1 MKGHGF
7 GNLYSGSQVVGD
19 LIELLRGGGKTTRG
33 RAIVKGV
40 VGSAKSYI
48 LEDTFRSLKR
58 SMLYV
63 AKDKESAA
71 YILNDLEE
79 FYNERELRFDK
90 RRVLFFP
97 DSYKKPYHYDEID
110 NANVLSRAEVLT
122 KICNTE
128 GNYIV
133 ITYPEALSEKVIS
146 RKSLK
151 QNTLLMFAG
160 EAVSHDF
167 LIETLY
173 EYNFQLSDFVI
184 EPGQFSIRG
193 GILDVF
199 SFSNDLPY
207 RIEFIGDEIESIR
220 SFDPSTQLSVEKFD
234 KVSIIPNIQL
244 SEVAEVRNPFLDF
257 LKNSTTVWVEKLDYC
272 IEIVDRDFHHAV
284 DEFERLS
291 KDGGVIKHLRPEELY
306 CTREEFLRKILELDI
321 VEVSQGGNGSSFM
334 SQGRVFEFSM
344 TQQPIFNKNFDLL
357 FQNIIDSNE
366 KGIEVAIACGN
377 EKQRSR
383 LTSIFE
389 ELSNKY
395 INTLHPF
402 IMPEIFILSLFE
414 GFVDLGLKHA
424 IYTDH
429 QIFERFHRFKVRD
442 NSLAKESLTL
452 KELYGLQV
460 GDYVTHIDHGV
471 GRFDG
476 LETIDNGGR
485 LHENIRIIYKNGD
498 LLYVNIH
505 SLHRIA
511 KYVGKDG
518 TPPEVNKLGSPAW
531 QNTKARTKQRVKDI
545 AKDLIQLYAKRKAS
559 EGFAFSS
566 DSYLQNEL
574 EASFIYEDTPDQ
586 VKATMDIKKDMELLS
601 PMDRLICGDVGFGK
615 TELAIRAAFK
625 AVADSKQVVV
635 LVPTTILALQ
645 HYNTFIDR
653 LKGLPVNVAYINR
666 FVSAKRKQ
674 AIIEEVRNGRID
686 ILIGTQSVLNKDLEF
701 KNLGLL
707 VVDEEHK
714 FGVAVKEK
722 LRQLKANIDTLTL
735 TATPIPRTL
744 QFSLLGARDLS
755 VLNTPPANRRPVE
768 TELCTFSETV
778 IRDAI
783 RYELS
788 RGGQVYFVHNRI
800 DNIKDVA
807 GMIQKFVP
815 DARIAIAHGR
825 LDGSK
830 LEDIMID
837 FIDGAYD
844 VLLSTTIV
852 ESGLDIPNANT
863 MIINEA
869 QNFGLSDLHQLR
881 GRVGRSN
888 KKAFCYLLTPPL
900 SILSEDSR
908 KRLRAIEEFSNL
920 GSGFNIAMRDLDIRG
935 AGNLLGGEQ
944 SGFISDIGYEM
955 YQRILNEA
963 IAELKNGEFAGLY
976 DDVEPARN
984 KEYVREVQFDTDL
997 EVMFPVDYIRV
1008 SMERLNLYKELDNIQ
1023 DEQSLELF
1031 VEKLIDRFGPMPIV
1045 AQELINVVR
1054 VRLISKGLGFEKV
1067 VLKGNKM
1074 ICGFITNEDSEY
1086 FNSVIF
1092 GGILKYA
1099 TNNPRNCKLN
1109 EQNNKLTFVVN
1120 DVKSVNDA
1128 IGLLR
1133 TMEMSN

>member
-1 MKGHGF
+1 MKGRGF
-7 GNLYSGSQVVGD
+7 GNIYSGSHVVGD
-19 LIELLRGGGKTTRG
+19 IVELLRGGADRVGCG
-33 RAIVKGV
+33 RVVMKGV
-40 VGSAKSYI
+40 VGSARSYI
-48 LEDTFRSLKR
+48 VEDVFKSLKR
-58 SMLYV
+58 SMLYI
-63 AKDKESAA
+63 AEDKESAV
-71 YILNDLEE
+71 YLLNDLEE
-79 FYNERELRFDK
+79 FYAERELRFDK
-90 RRVLFFP
+90 RKILFFP
-97 DSYKKPYHYDEID
+97 DSYRKPYHYDEID

-122 KICNTE
+122 KICNTDS
-128 GNYIV
+128 NYIIV
-133 ITYPEALSEKVIS
+133 SYPEALSEKVIS

-151 QNTLLMFAG
+151 KNTLMLFVG
-160 EAVSHDF
+160 EIVSHDL

-173 EYNFQLSDFVI
+173 EYDFVLSDFVV

-199 SFSNDLPY
+199 SFSNDKPY
-207 RIEFIGDEIESIR
+207 RIEFVGDEIESIR
-220 SFDPSTQLSVEKFD
+220 SFEPSTQLSVERFD
-234 KVSIIPNIQL
+234 RVSIIPNIRI
-244 SEVAEVRNPFLDF
+244 SEVAEVRNMFLDF
-257 LKNSTTVWVEKLDYC
+257 LKGSTMVWVEKLDYC
-272 IEIVDRDFHHAV
+272 ADVVEKDFKQAV
-284 DEFERLS
+284 VEFERVDGS
-291 KDGGVIKHLRPEELY
+291 GGVRHLKPEELY
-306 CTREEFLRKILELDI
+306 CSREEFLSKVLELDI
-321 VEVSQGGNGSSFM
+321 VEVLRGGLVSSLLSQAS
-334 SQGRVFEFSM
+334 VFEFNM

-357 FQNIIDSNE
+357 FESIISSNE
-366 KGIEVAIACGN
+366 VGVEVSIACVN
-377 EKQRSR
+377 EKQKGR
-383 LTSIFE
+383 LVSIFE
-389 ELSNKY
+389 DFKNK
-395 INTLHPF
+395 NVDSLRPF
-402 IMPEIFILSLFE
+402 VMPEVFILSLFE
-414 GFVDLGLKHA
+414 GFVDLDLKQA
-424 IYTDH
+424 VYTDH
-429 QIFERFHRFKVRD
+429 QIFERFHRFKMRD

-476 LETIDNGGR
+476 LETVDNGGR
-485 LHENIRIIYKNGD
+485 LHESIRIIYKNGD
-498 LLYVNIH
+498 ILYVNIH

-559 EGFAFSS
+559 EGFAFSA

-586 VKATMDIKKDMELLS
+586 VKATVDIKRDMELLS

-615 TELAIRAAFK
+615 TELAVRAAFK

-645 HYNTFIDR
+645 HYNTFVER
-653 LKGLPVNVAYINR
+653 LKGLPANVDYVNR
-666 FVSAKRKQ
+666 FVTGKKKQ
-674 AIIEEVRNGRID
+674 TVIERVKSGKTD
-686 ILIGTQSVLNKDLEF
+686 ILIGTQSVLSKDFEF

-707 VVDEEHK
+707 VIDEEHK

-768 TELCTFSETV
+768 TELCTFSETI

-783 RYELS
+783 RYEIA

-825 LDGSK
+825 LEGSK

-844 VLLSTTIV
+844 VLLSTTII
-852 ESGLDIPNANT
+852 ESGLDISNANT

-900 SILSEDSR
+900 SMLSEDAR

-963 IAELKNGEFAGLY
+963 ISELKNGEFASLY
-976 DDVEPARN
+976 EEEGEKGKVGS
-984 KEYVREVQFDTDL
+984 YVNDVQFDTDL
-997 EVMFPVDYIRV
+997 EVMFPIDYIRV
-1008 SMERLNLYKELDNIQ
+1008 PMERLGLYKELDNIQ
-1023 DEQSLELF
+1023 EEAELEQF
-1031 VEKLIDRFGPMPIV
+1031 VEKLIDRFGVMPIA

-1054 VRLISKGLGFEKV
+1054 LRIVAKMLGFEKV
-1067 VLKGNKM
+1067 VLKSNKL
-1074 ICGFITNEDSEY
+1074 ICSFLTNEDSEY
-1086 FNSVIF
+1086 FNSVVF
-1092 GGILKYA
+1092 GEILKYA
-1099 TNNPRNCKLN
+1099 TNNPRNCNLN
-1109 EQNNKLTFVVN
+1109 EQNNKLTFVIN
-1120 DVKSVNDA
+1120 NASSVSGALD
-1128 IGLLR
+1128 ILR
-1133 TMEMSN
+1133 GILV